1 MDREVLLILIAVN
14 QALMA
19 QSMALIR
26 LSDDDVAGFR
36 EAMTRLAEKTDDLNR
51 RLSQLLPS

>member
-1 MDREVLLILIAVN
+1 MDREALLILIAVN

-26 LSDDDVAGFR
+26 LSENDIVGFR

-51 RLSQLLPS
+51 RLSQFLPS